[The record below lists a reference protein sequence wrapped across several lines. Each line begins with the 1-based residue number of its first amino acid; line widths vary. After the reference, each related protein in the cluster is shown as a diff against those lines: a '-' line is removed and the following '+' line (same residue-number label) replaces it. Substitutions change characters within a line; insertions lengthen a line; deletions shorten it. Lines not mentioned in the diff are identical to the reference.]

1 MSGWASRGRVLRRWG
16 TRARDEL
23 RERWQRFERVW
34 RRSMQLRVVVST
46 LALSSVVIC
55 VLGMVLQTQITYQLM
70 TAKERAAIMQVQSSL
85 PVLEREL
92 TAVDPNSDD
101 VSQQLEQ
108 ALNRLT
114 TPNSSGSTQQPAA
127 GAFEPVLVDGAGA
140 GSEPHPF
147 AGPLRDVPDGLRRFV
162 EQGQLAK
169 QITTVPRGTEP
180 VTMLVVGTPVDSS
193 TRSLQAYLLFPLTS
207 EKSTLGFVQSTL
219 LVGGLVLVV
228 LLGAI
233 TNLVTRQV
241 VRPVRQAAQNAARL
255 ADGDLDQRMRVIGE
269 DDVARLA
276 ESFNEMAD
284 SLKQQIKQLE
294 EFGQLQRRFTS
305 DVSHELRTP
314 LTTVRMAADVLHAS
328 REQFPPG
335 LARSTELLVDELDRF
350 EALLADLLEISR
362 LDAGVAELA
371 AEPLD
376 LPAIVQRAVDS
387 VRGIAETSK
396 VPLRVEVAGDDLD
409 LVGDARR
416 VERIVRNLIAN
427 AIDHAEGGPVEI
439 RFGADDRA
447 VAVSVRDYG
456 VGLRP
461 GEAELVFT
469 RFWRADP
476 SRNRRTGGTGLG
488 LSISS
493 EDARL
498 HGGLLDAW
506 GEPGSGSCFR
516 LTLPRTPGQD
526 FTDSPLALPVGRRI
540 AAPGALLART
550 LDAQAEGER
559 EGAVRDTGPARLS
572 EPSPHDSAGLDQ
584 ERPEHPPSEDQARV
598 DQTKADHARTGR
610 AIPVERGWEDLR

>member
-1 MSGWASRGRVLRRWG
+1 M
-16 TRARDEL
+16 
-23 RERWQRFERVW
+23 W

-70 TAKERAAIMQVQSSL
+70 TAKEDAAISQVRYSL

-114 TPNSSGSTQQPAA
+114 TPNSGRPSTEASA
-127 GAFEPVLVDGAGA
+127 GAFDPVLVDGSDAE
-140 GSEPHPF
+140 SEAQPS
-147 AGPLRDVPDGLRRFV
+147 AGPIDDVPEELRRFV
-162 EQGQLAK
+162 EQGELAK
-169 QITTVPRGTEP
+169 QITTVQRGPEP

-207 EKSTLGFVQSTL
+207 EKDTLNVVQSTL

-241 VRPVRQAAQNAARL
+241 VRPVRQAAENAARL

-350 EALLADLLEISR
+350 ESLLADLLEISR
-362 LDAGVAELA
+362 LDAGVAELS

-387 VRGIAETSK
+387 VRGIAETSG
-396 VPLRVEVAGDDLD
+396 VPLRVEVPAVDLD
-409 LVGDARR
+409 LVADARR

-427 AIDHAEGGPVEI
+427 AIDHAEGGPVEV
-439 RFGADDRA
+439 RFGAGQDA
-447 VAVSVRDYG
+447 VAVSIRDYG

-498 HGGLLDAW
+498 HGGVLDAW

-516 LTLPRTPGQD
+516 LTLPREPGRE
-526 FTDSPLALPVGRRI
+526 FGESPLALPSGRRI

-550 LDAQAEGER
+550 VDAHADGEPDG
-559 EGAVRDTGPARLS
+559 EPAVRDTGPARLS
-572 EPSPHDSAGLDQ
+572 EPAPA
-584 ERPEHPPSEDQARV
+584 EPPP
-598 DQTKADHARTGR
+598 HARPARARLEPGR
-610 AIPVERGWEDLR
+610 SDRAGEQVAERGGEDPR

>member
-1 MSGWASRGRVLRRWG
+1 MLHRWG
-16 TRARDEL
+16 ARARVEV

-70 TAKERAAIMQVQSSL
+70 TAKEDAAISQVRYSL

-114 TPNSSGSTQQPAA
+114 TPNSGRPSTEASA
-127 GAFEPVLVDGAGA
+127 GAFDPVLVDGSDAE
-140 GSEPHPF
+140 SEAQPS
-147 AGPLRDVPDGLRRFV
+147 AGPIDDVPEELRRFV
-162 EQGQLAK
+162 EQGELAK
-169 QITTVPRGTEP
+169 QITTVQRGPEP

-193 TRSLQAYLLFPLTS
+193 TRALQAYLLFPLTS
-207 EKSTLGFVQSTL
+207 EKDTLNVVQSTL

-241 VRPVRQAAQNAARL
+241 VRPVRQAAENAARL

-350 EALLADLLEISR
+350 ESLLADLLEISR
-362 LDAGVAELA
+362 LDAGVAELS

-387 VRGIAETSK
+387 VRGIAETSG
-396 VPLRVEVAGDDLD
+396 VPLRVEVPAVDLD
-409 LVGDARR
+409 LVADARR

-427 AIDHAEGGPVEI
+427 AIDHAEGGPVEV
-439 RFGADDRA
+439 RFGAGQDA
-447 VAVSVRDYG
+447 VAVSIRDYG

-498 HGGLLDAW
+498 HGGVLDAW

-516 LTLPRTPGQD
+516 LTLPREPGRE
-526 FTDSPLALPVGRRI
+526 FGESPLALPSGRRI

-550 LDAQAEGER
+550 VDAHADGEP
-559 EGAVRDTGPARLS
+559 AVRDTGPARLS
-572 EPSPHDSAGLDQ
+572 EPAPA
-584 ERPEHPPSEDQARV
+584 EPPP
-598 DQTKADHARTGR
+598 HARPARARLEPGR
-610 AIPVERGWEDLR
+610 SDRAGEQVAERGGEDPR

>member
-1 MSGWASRGRVLRRWG
+1 MSGWASRGGVLHRWG
-16 TRARDEL
+16 ARARVEV

-70 TAKERAAIMQVQSSL
+70 TAKEDAAISQVRYSL

-114 TPNSSGSTQQPAA
+114 TPNSGRPSTEASA
-127 GAFEPVLVDGAGA
+127 GAFDPVLVDGSDAE
-140 GSEPHPF
+140 SEAQPS
-147 AGPLRDVPDGLRRFV
+147 AGPIDDVPEELRRFV
-162 EQGQLAK
+162 EQGELAK
-169 QITTVPRGTEP
+169 QITTVQRGPEP

-207 EKSTLGFVQSTL
+207 EKDTLNVVQSTL

-241 VRPVRQAAQNAARL
+241 VRPVRQAAENAARL

-350 EALLADLLEISR
+350 ESLLADLLEISR
-362 LDAGVAELA
+362 LDAGVAELS

-387 VRGIAETSK
+387 VRGIAETSG
-396 VPLRVEVAGDDLD
+396 VPLRVEVPAVDLD
-409 LVGDARR
+409 LVADARR

-427 AIDHAEGGPVEI
+427 AIDHAEGGPVEV
-439 RFGADDRA
+439 RFGAGQDA
-447 VAVSVRDYG
+447 VAVSIRDYG

-498 HGGLLDAW
+498 HGGVLDAW

-516 LTLPRTPGQD
+516 LTLPREPGRE
-526 FTDSPLALPVGRRI
+526 FGESPLALPSGRRI

-550 LDAQAEGER
+550 VDAHADGEPDG
-559 EGAVRDTGPARLS
+559 EPAVRDTGPARLS
-572 EPSPHDSAGLDQ
+572 EPAPA
-584 ERPEHPPSEDQARV
+584 EPPP
-598 DQTKADHARTGR
+598 HARPARARLEPGR
-610 AIPVERGWEDLR
+610 SDRAGEQVAERGGEDPR

>member
-1 MSGWASRGRVLRRWG
+1 MLHRWLS
-16 TRARDEL
+16 RARVEV

-70 TAKERAAIMQVQSSL
+70 TAKEDAAISQVRYSL

-114 TPNSSGSTQQPAA
+114 TPNSGRPSTEASA
-127 GAFEPVLVDGAGA
+127 GAFDPVLVDGSDAE
-140 GSEPHPF
+140 SEAQPS
-147 AGPLRDVPDGLRRFV
+147 AGPIGDVPEELRRFV
-162 EQGQLAK
+162 EQGELAK
-169 QITTVPRGTEP
+169 QITTVQRGPEP

-207 EKSTLGFVQSTL
+207 EKDTLNVVQSTL

-241 VRPVRQAAQNAARL
+241 VRPVRQAAENAARL

-350 EALLADLLEISR
+350 ESLLADLLEISR
-362 LDAGVAELA
+362 LDAGVAELS

-387 VRGIAETSK
+387 VRGIAETSG
-396 VPLRVEVAGDDLD
+396 VPLRVEVPAVDLD
-409 LVGDARR
+409 LVADARR

-427 AIDHAEGGPVEI
+427 AIDHAEGGPVEV
-439 RFGADDRA
+439 RFGAGQDA
-447 VAVSVRDYG
+447 VAVSIRDYG

-498 HGGLLDAW
+498 HGGVLDAW

-516 LTLPRTPGQD
+516 LTLPREPGRE
-526 FTDSPLALPVGRRI
+526 FGESPLALPSGRRI

-550 LDAQAEGER
+550 VDAHAEGEP
-559 EGAVRDTGPARLS
+559 EGEPAVRDTGPARLS
-572 EPSPHDSAGLDQ
+572 EPAPAESPPHGRPARARLEPGRSDRAGEQ
-584 ERPEHPPSEDQARV
+584 VA
-598 DQTKADHARTGR
+598 
-610 AIPVERGWEDLR
+610 ERGGEDPR

>member
-1 MSGWASRGRVLRRWG
+1 MLHRWG
-16 TRARDEL
+16 ARARVEV

-70 TAKERAAIMQVQSSL
+70 TAKEDAAISQVRYSL

-114 TPNSSGSTQQPAA
+114 TPNSGRPSTEASA
-127 GAFEPVLVDGAGA
+127 GAFDPVLVDGSDAE
-140 GSEPHPF
+140 SEAQPS
-147 AGPLRDVPDGLRRFV
+147 AGPIDDVPEELRRFV
-162 EQGQLAK
+162 EQGELAK
-169 QITTVPRGTEP
+169 QITTVQRGPEP

-207 EKSTLGFVQSTL
+207 EKDTLNVVQSTL

-241 VRPVRQAAQNAARL
+241 VRPVRQAAENAARL

-350 EALLADLLEISR
+350 ESLLADLLEISR
-362 LDAGVAELA
+362 LDAGVAELS

-387 VRGIAETSK
+387 VRGIAETSG
-396 VPLRVEVAGDDLD
+396 VPLRVEVPAVDLD
-409 LVGDARR
+409 LVADARR

-427 AIDHAEGGPVEI
+427 AIDHAEGGPVEV
-439 RFGADDRA
+439 RFGAGQDA
-447 VAVSVRDYG
+447 VAVSIRDYG

-498 HGGLLDAW
+498 HGGVLDAW

-516 LTLPRTPGQD
+516 LTLPREPGRE
-526 FTDSPLALPVGRRI
+526 FGESPLALPSGRRI

-550 LDAQAEGER
+550 VDAHADGEPDG
-559 EGAVRDTGPARLS
+559 EPAVRDTGPARLS
-572 EPSPHDSAGLDQ
+572 EPAPA
-584 ERPEHPPSEDQARV
+584 EPPP
-598 DQTKADHARTGR
+598 HARPARARLEPGR
-610 AIPVERGWEDLR
+610 SDRAGEQVAERGGEDPR